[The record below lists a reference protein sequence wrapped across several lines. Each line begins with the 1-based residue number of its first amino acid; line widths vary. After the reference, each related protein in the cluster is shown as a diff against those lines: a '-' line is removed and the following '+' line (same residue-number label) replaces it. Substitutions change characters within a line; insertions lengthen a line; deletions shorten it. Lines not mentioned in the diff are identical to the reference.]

1 MKNLTLQ
8 SIREKRENIENKKT
22 EKQKVFLEE
31 VKKEMFL
38 NKVYYS
44 KAKFSCFSDN
54 IFTYVY
60 SNHTLMF
67 EFNIICE
74 DTLFDKMTIKDL
86 LSVKRIGYFENGI
99 YDKKT
104 REKLGGISYS
114 IFDEQELTE
123 DEVRIKNIDYYN
135 EATKGLP
142 EEHLWKGL
150 YLSDG
155 VYLQSDGTFSDVD

>member
-8 SIREKRENIENKKT
+8 TIREKKEAIERKKT
-22 EKQKVFLEE
+22 GKLIAFLEE
-31 VKKEMFL
+31 AKKEMIL
-38 NKVYYS
+38 NNVYYS

-54 IFTYVY
+54 IFTYSY
-60 SNHTLMF
+60 SNHSHLFTF
-67 EFNIICE
+67 DIICD

-86 LSVKRIGYFENGI
+86 LSVKRIGYFDNGI

-114 IFDEQELTE
+114 IFDEEELTE
-123 DEVRIKNIDYYN
+123 EEVRLKNIDYYN
-135 EATKGLP
+135 EVTKGIP
-142 EEHLWKGL
+142 EEHLQKGF

-155 VYLQSDGTFSDVD
+155 VYLQSDGTFLDVD

>member
-8 SIREKRENIENKKT
+8 SIREKKEAIERKKT
-22 EKQKVFLEE
+22 GKLIAFLEE
-31 VKKEMFL
+31 LKKEMIL

-54 IFTYVY
+54 IFTYSY
-60 SNHTLMF
+60 LNHSYLFTF
-67 EFNIICE
+67 DIICE

-86 LSVKRIGYFENGI
+86 LSVKRIGYFDNGI

-114 IFDEQELTE
+114 IFDEEELTE
-123 DEVRIKNIDYYN
+123 EEVRLKNIDYYN
-135 EATKGLP
+135 EVTKGIP
-142 EEHLWKGL
+142 EEHLWKGF

-155 VYLQSDGTFSDVD
+155 VYLQSDGTFSGVD

>member
-8 SIREKRENIENKKT
+8 SIRDKREAIEKKKT

-60 SNHTLMF
+60 SNHSLIF

-86 LSVKRIGYFENGI
+86 LSLKRIGYFDNGI

-114 IFDEQELTE
+114 VFDEQELTE
-123 DEVRIKNIDYYN
+123 EEVRLKNIDYYN

>member
-8 SIREKRENIENKKT
+8 SIREKKEAIERKKT
-22 EKQKVFLEE
+22 GKLIAFLEE
-31 VKKEMFL
+31 LKKEMIL

-54 IFTYVY
+54 IFTYSY
-60 SNHTLMF
+60 SNHSYLFTF
-67 EFNIICE
+67 DIICE

-86 LSVKRIGYFENGI
+86 LSVKRIGYFDNGI

-114 IFDEQELTE
+114 IFDEEELTE
-123 DEVRIKNIDYYN
+123 EEVRLKNINYYN
-135 EATKGLP
+135 EVTKGIP
-142 EEHLWKGL
+142 EEHLWKGF

-155 VYLQSDGTFSDVD
+155 VYLQSDGTFSGVD

>member
-8 SIREKRENIENKKT
+8 TIKEKRKAVERKKT
-22 EKQKVFLEE
+22 EKLIAFLDE
-31 VKKEMFL
+31 VKKEMIL

-54 IFTYVY
+54 IFTYSY
-60 SNHTLMF
+60 SNHSYLFTF
-67 EFNIICE
+67 DIICE

-86 LSVKRIGYFENGI
+86 LEIKRIGYFDNGI

-114 IFDEQELTE
+114 IFDEDELTE
-123 DEVRIKNIDYYN
+123 EEVRIKNIAYYN
-135 EATKGLP
+135 EATKGIP
-142 EEHLWKGL
+142 AEHLWKGF